1 MAEFF
6 EDDLVHK
13 DTFNDAFPRS
23 LEIGCFT
30 TIHAQPKA
38 FLTTNFF
45 QFGITEQKPV
55 TKQYLS
61 KNILHIPN
69 VFKDDFPFVSNMFD
83 LSYMYNSSIGSVLL
97 YKVLNDEYKKLK
109 EFNHFFK
116 ECYRTLKKNRTLII
130 NVNIFKKY
138 GGWTSDDVI
147 KFFNHSMDSFL
158 NWEIRKTEIKERIN
172 KEKRIEEQ
180 RIYIMMIKR
189 L

>member
-1 MAEFF
+1 MADFF
-6 EDDLVHK
+6 EEYIGYK
-13 DTFNDAFPRS
+13 NTFNDVFPRS

-30 TIHAQPKA
+30 TIHTQPKA
-38 FLTTNFF
+38 FLNTNFF
-45 QFGITEQKPV
+45 QFGITEQKPI

-61 KNILHIPN
+61 KNILYVPN
-69 VFKDDFPFVSNMFD
+69 VFDDDFPFVSNMFD

-97 YKVLNDEYKKLK
+97 YKVLNDEYNKLK

-116 ECYRTLKKNRTLII
+116 ECYRTLKKNRALII

-138 GGWTSDDVI
+138 GGWTPLDVI

-158 NWEIRKTEIKERIN
+158 KWEIRKTEIKERRN